1 MLSKIEI
8 YRAFASI
15 GKLCMLFGMKSYL
28 VLLAAIFSAIY
39 LINPGAGFIELL
51 PDNIPFIGNLDEA
64 TATAILL
71 ACARYFGF
79 DIAKFF
85 GRKGDK
91 KEDSEVIDV
100 K

>member
-1 MLSKIEI
+1 
-8 YRAFASI
+8 
-15 GKLCMLFGMKSYL
+15 MKSLL
-28 VLLAAIFSAIY
+28 VLLAALFSVIY

-71 ACARYFGF
+71 ACARYFGW
-79 DIAKFF
+79 DISNFF
-85 GRKGDK
+85 GRKGDEK
-91 KEDSEVIDV
+91 DDSAIDV